1 MMTLH
6 ASNATGKPTPA
17 ALVLNCDGLGQ
28 KLVGKWRMKMLLKAK
43 MVVYAKAVLY
53 VGLTVVCCKYF
64 INLIVMRNSSLS
76 LAYAFRVAYHDA
88 VQLEHVCR
96 MYRSNQP
103 QAEAG
108 SVRGVSVPGPTRS
121 MHVPVDLVKSFI
133 DSWAGQANVP
143 MAALRRALASVEDL
157 ARSLR
162 HGTSHQDASESGS
175 GAFTGMCQGS
185 SASGMVRIQDER
197 SSFKFKFV
205 NEFKLFQ
212 LEGDSESFVPL

>member
-1 MMTLH
+1 
-6 ASNATGKPTPA
+6 
-17 ALVLNCDGLGQ
+17 
-28 KLVGKWRMKMLLKAK
+28 MLLKAK

-53 VGLTVVCCKYF
+53 VGLTVVCCNYF
-64 INLIVMRNSSLS
+64 INLIVTRMQNSS

-143 MAALRRALASVEDL
+143 MAALRRASMEDL

-205 NEFKLFQ
+205 HELFQ